1 MRDLIPPQGP
11 LRRPLNINRRTFLHA
26 LAGLTAAG
34 MFSPF
39 TPLGAAMPTSAA
51 GRPGA
56 RNLITDVPG
65 LKVGVAQDSRVRTGA
80 TVILPDSP

>member
-1 MRDLIPPQGP
+1 MRNLPHPQGP
-11 LRRPLNINRRTFLHA
+11 LRRPLNINRRTFLQA
-26 LAGLTAAG
+26 LAGLTAAVG
-34 MFSPF
+34 IFSPL

-80 TVILPDSP
+80 TVIL